1 MTGQVGQSLK
11 LSAEGIKKA
20 NEALANSFVTKSA
33 LATDISNSRT
43 KNKGASGKN
52 TTGISR
58 TTIDEFFDGSPKN
71 AKIFQEICT
80 ALKLNWKDV
89 ADLPGRCEPQPLA
102 SLPANIQTGNTLN
115 QVKDIDALVQQVRSR
130 LLPFITAPH
139 SIIGTMRMFSV
150 SQPVPVDKIY
160 IDLNVL
166 EQVSSSRH
174 FSNWRGEYEPG
185 NRQDFDRL
193 SLSQVKQPRMEAISV
208 VKKYT
213 KLLVLGKPGAGK
225 TTFLKSLAVKC
236 IQPEEEFFA
245 DLVPLF
251 VTLPEF
257 AKMAHKTSWDLF
269 DYLASE
275 LAKQSNRCDAAK
287 EILVQGRAL
296 VLLDGLDEVPP
307 EDIENVIDAVR
318 DFGYRNNRLV
328 ITCRTQSQ
336 KELEGF
342 TDVEVADFTPKQVD
356 RFVEN
361 WFNIVDSGTQ
371 ASLAPQLQQQ
381 LRAIENKT
389 IAELTVTP
397 VLLNLIC
404 AVFRDEQGNLPKKRS
419 QLYEKGMRHLLERL
433 KRMPIDEKLTIDI
446 KEEFLAAL
454 AVMLFEKNDY
464 FPEEQT
470 LEKFIVNYFGV
481 ERSTARKIMKIFETE
496 TGLLIERSAG
506 YWSFSHLTFQEYL
519 VAKWFCKLSELEKF
533 VNHITER
540 PWKEIFLLT
549 IELLKDSSTHL
560 EFINR
565 RVIEIQKDITIVGE
579 IIHWIDRKSN
589 LAALEIY
596 HWISRSI
603 KMLDAVALG
612 KDIVTLSSEDLK
624 KSIFTAR
631 LISECRCF
639 YLDLFNAYSISDAF
653 TEDANI
659 LNHLSLYNRLNK
671 EVIDFVL
678 ILDHLLYWLIR
689 YLASFP
695 FFLTQPSVLDRQFNE
710 VEKCLFQIFNI
721 INDARSRGIFLNEI
735 YEKLLCLWHK
745 MLIFKIKSKSIAS
758 EKNRER
764 REIIDLWNNLF
775 NDGKNEGFLNLLKN
789 TIGSHRDIPHQ
800 WLLDDKQKEDLSRY
814 YEANKLLVDCGI
826 IAVKFNSVS
835 KETGDT
841 IKENLL
847 LPIAEIEKRKR
858 EKAE

>member
-1 MTGQVGQSLK
+1 MTGQVGRSLK
-11 LSAEGIKKA
+11 LSTTGIQKA
-20 NEALANSFVTKSA
+20 NESLANSFVTKSD
-33 LATDISNSRT
+33 LAAHISATRAN
-43 KNKGASGKN
+43 KKGASGKD
-52 TTGISR
+52 TVGISR
-58 TTIDEFFDGSPKN
+58 TTIDEFFDGAPKS
-71 AKIFQEICT
+71 AKVFKEICA
-80 ALKLNWKDV
+80 ALKLKWQEV
-89 ADLPGRCEPQPLA
+89 ADLPTALKPTTLLTSNPTVSG
-102 SLPANIQTGNTLN
+102 SSHTG
-115 QVKDIDALVQQVRSR
+115 DIDALVQQVRSR

-193 SLSQVKQPRMEAISV
+193 SLSQVKQKGVEAISV
-208 VKKYT
+208 IKDYA

-236 IQPEEEFFA
+236 IQPEENFFA

-257 AKMAHKTSWDLF
+257 AKRAHETSWDLL
-269 DYLASE
+269 DYLAEALS
-275 LAKQSNRCDAAK
+275 KQSNGCDANVK
-287 EILVQGRAL
+287 EILVQGRSL
-296 VLLDGLDEVPP
+296 VLLDGLDEVPSDDM
-307 EDIENVIDAVR
+307 EKVIDAVR
-318 DFGYRNNRLV
+318 DFVGYRNNRLV

-342 TDVEVADFTPKQVD
+342 TDVEVDNFTPEQVD

-361 WFNIVDSGTQ
+361 WFKIVDSGAQ

-381 LRAIENKT
+381 LRAAENKT

-419 QLYEKGMRHLLERL
+419 QLYEKGIRQLLERL
-433 KRMPIDEKLTIDI
+433 KRMPSDRKLTIDI
-446 KEEFLAAL
+446 KEEFLAEL

-470 LEKFIVNYFGV
+470 LEKFICNYFGV
-481 ERSTARKIMKIFETE
+481 ERSTARNIMKIFETE

-560 EFINR
+560 EFINI
-565 RVIEIQKDITIVGE
+565 RVIEIQRNISIVGE

-589 LAALEIY
+589 LAALEIS
-596 HWISRSI
+596 HWISMSI
-603 KMLDAVALG
+603 KMLDAVALE

-624 KSIFTAR
+624 ENIFTTG

-653 TEDANI
+653 ISDANI

-678 ILDHLLYWLIR
+678 ILDNLLYWLIR
-689 YLASFP
+689 FLPSFP
-695 FFLTQPSVLDRQFNE
+695 FFLTQPCVLNQQVNE
-710 VEKCLFQIFNI
+710 LEKCLLQIFNI
-721 INDARSRGIFLNEI
+721 INAASSRGIFFNEI
-735 YEKLLCLWHK
+735 YDRLLCLWNK
-745 MLIFKIKSKSIAS
+745 MLIIKSKLIAS
-758 EKNRER
+758 EKDREG

-775 NDGKNEGFLNLLKN
+775 NEGKNEDFLNLLKN
-789 TIGSHRDIPHQ
+789 TISHHRDIPHH

-814 YEANKLLVDCGI
+814 YEANKLLVDCLI
-826 IAVKFNSVS
+826 IALRFNSVS
-835 KETGDT
+835 TKTGEK

-847 LPIAEIEKRKR
+847 LPIAEIEKRKQ

>member
-1 MTGQVGQSLK
+1 MTGQVGPTLK
-11 LSAEGIKKA
+11 LSTTGIQKA
-20 NEALANSFVTKSA
+20 NESLANSFVTKSD
-33 LATDISNSRT
+33 LAAHISATRV
-43 KNKGASGKN
+43 NKKGSSQKN
-52 TTGISR
+52 TVGISR
-58 TTIDEFFDGSPKN
+58 TTIDEFFDGTPKS
-71 AKIFQEICT
+71 AKVFKEICA
-80 ALKLNWKDV
+80 ALKLKWQEV
-89 ADLPGRCEPQPLA
+89 ADLPTALKPTTLLTNTPTVSG
-102 SLPANIQTGNTLN
+102 SSHTG
-115 QVKDIDALVQQVRSR
+115 DIDALVQQIRSR

-150 SQPVPVDKIY
+150 SQPVRVDKIY

-166 EQVSSSRH
+166 EQVSCSRH
-174 FSNWRGEYEPG
+174 FSDWRCEYESG

-193 SLSQVKQPRMEAISV
+193 SLSKVEQPRVEAISV

-236 IQPEEEFFA
+236 IQPEEKFFA

-446 KEEFLAAL
+446 KEEFLEAL

-470 LEKFIVNYFGV
+470 LEKFIVNYFVV

-519 VAKWFCKLSELEKF
+519 VAKWFCKLSELENF

-549 IELLKDSSTHL
+549 IELLQDSSTHL
-560 EFINR
+560 EFINI
-565 RVIEIQKDITIVGE
+565 RVIEIQRDITIVDE
-579 IIHWIDRKSN
+579 IIHLIDRKSN

-596 HWISRSI
+596 HWTSMSR

-612 KDIVTLSSEDLK
+612 KDIVTLSSESLK
-624 KSIFTAR
+624 KSIFTAE
-631 LISECRCF
+631 LISKCRCF
-639 YLDLFNAYSISDAF
+639 YWDLFNAYSISNVYLS
-653 TEDANI
+653 DANI
-659 LNHLSLYNRLNK
+659 LNHLSLYNSLNK

-678 ILDHLLYWLIR
+678 IFDHLLYWLIR
-689 YLASFP
+689 DLPSFP
-695 FFLTQPSVLDRQFNE
+695 FFLTDFCVLNQKINE
-710 VEKCLFQIFNI
+710 LEKCLFQIFNI
-721 INDARSRGIFLNEI
+721 IDTASSRGIFFNEI
-735 YEKLLCLWHK
+735 YENLLCLWNK
-745 MLIFKIKSKSIAS
+745 MLIIKSKSIAS
-758 EKNRER
+758 EKDREG

-775 NDGKNEGFLNLLKN
+775 NEGKNEGFLNLLKN
-789 TIGSHRDIPHQ
+789 TIGSHRDIPHH

-814 YEANKLLVDCGI
+814 YEANKLLVDCFI
-826 IAVKFNSVS
+826 VALKFNSVS
-835 KETGDT
+835 KEIGET

-847 LPIAEIEKRKR
+847 LPIAEIEKRKQ